1 MIGLPTTVSTL
12 TELLI
17 PSVQESGD
25 QVTEEFCEQ
34 AQNDESLTTTVATP
48 TSSTVT
54 TATTYM
60 ESSISKNVGNSGRR
74 KRIRPEDV
82 TQMQYAVL
90 VEQQR
95 KLREQTTFYMPMNK
109 KLRQELEMPSED

>member
-1 MIGLPTTVSTL
+1 MHYRSRNV
-12 TELLI
+12 
-17 PSVQESGD
+17 D
-25 QVTEEFCEQ
+25 
-34 AQNDESLTTTVATP
+34 
-48 TSSTVT
+48 
-54 TATTYM
+54 
-60 ESSISKNVGNSGRR
+60 VGNSGRR

-95 KLREQTTFYMPMNK
+95 KLRVQTTFYMLMNK

>member
-1 MIGLPTTVSTL
+1 MILFTHFSK
-12 TELLI
+12 I
-17 PSVQESGD
+17 
-25 QVTEEFCEQ
+25 
-34 AQNDESLTTTVATP
+34 NI
-48 TSSTVT
+48 
-54 TATTYM
+54 YM
-60 ESSISKNVGNSGRR
+60 YYKSRNVGNSGRR

-95 KLREQTTFYMPMNK
+95 KLREQTTFYMLMNK